1 MAVNMDYLKQA
12 YVLTKQLE
20 YWQKVQDS
28 VTISDITYGS
38 GTFTVNYV
46 NGENPQKVA
55 LPAIDKD
62 TKCAVSLAS
71 DYTSKKYRQT
81 LTQTIRKWDAA
92 NYDYASPAA
101 KSLYTFYTSGA
112 SADPNAYK
120 EPDSSAP
127 YDNPDAYSNQ
137 ISRKIGKNLSVLDV
151 GGQWASASATGVS
164 ASASVVNVGVTGLSA
179 KVTVVNTSLSI
190 YYLLGALSKAWA
202 VGWTSKLCGSEVTVT
217 AQLLSAI
224 PVLSQIITLWNH
236 NILQKGKTH
245 GLMKFRKSFR
255 AK

>member
-20 YWQKVQDS
+20 YWQKLQDS

-38 GTFTVNYV
+38 GAFTVNYV

-81 LTQTIRKWDAA
+81 LVQTIRVWDAK
-92 NYDYASPAA
+92 NYNYESVAQS
-101 KSLYTFYTSGA
+101 YTFYTSGA
-112 SADPNAYK
+112 STDANAYK
-120 EPDSSAP
+120 EPEKSAP

-137 ISRKIGKNLSVLDV
+137 ISRKIGKNLSALDV

-179 KVTVVNTSLSI
+179 KATVVNTSLSI

>member
-1 MAVNMDYLKQA
+1 MAVNIDYLKQA

-20 YWQKVQDS
+20 HWKKVQDS

-81 LTQTIRKWDAA
+81 LNQTIRVWDAE
-92 NYDYASPAA
+92 NYNY
-101 KSLYTFYTSGA
+101 KSVDQSYTFYTSGA
-112 SADPNAYK
+112 STDANAYK
-120 EPDSSAP
+120 EPEKSAP

-164 ASASVVNVGVTGLSA
+164 ASASAVNVGVTGA
-179 KVTVVNTSLSI
+179 KATATVLNTSFSI
-190 YYLLGALSKAWA
+190 FYMLGAYSKAWA
-202 VGWTSKLCGSEVTVT
+202 SGLSSKLCGGEVTAA
-217 AQLLSAI
+217 AQILSLIPLLSH
-224 PVLSQIITLWNH
+224 IITFRNYDL
-236 NILQKGKTH
+236 LQKGETH
-245 GLMKFRKSFR
+245 GLMKFSTSLREK
-255 AK
+255 